1 MVDTESIGLW
11 LIHVLS
17 IEEKDLIVPFVAAYI
32 KELVSSSNF
41 VTKPQL
47 LEVERFQ
54 DSSEV
59 SLDFP
64 GTLCFQR
71 FIVSRINSN

>member
-1 MVDTESIGLW
+1 MSFVVAQFRELLFFFQFLSES
-11 LIHVLS
+11 S
-17 IEEKDLIVPFVAAYI
+17 IFNGFKI
-32 KELVSSSNF
+32 
-41 VTKPQL
+41 
-47 LEVERFQ
+47 Q

-64 GTLCFQR
+64 GILCFQR

>member
-1 MVDTESIGLW
+1 MYLNRTWAVQF
-11 LIHVLS
+11 
-17 IEEKDLIVPFVAAYI
+17 VPFEASRI

-41 VTKPQL
+41 LPNPQYSM
-47 LEVERFQ
+47 VRRFQ
-54 DSSEV
+54 DSIEV